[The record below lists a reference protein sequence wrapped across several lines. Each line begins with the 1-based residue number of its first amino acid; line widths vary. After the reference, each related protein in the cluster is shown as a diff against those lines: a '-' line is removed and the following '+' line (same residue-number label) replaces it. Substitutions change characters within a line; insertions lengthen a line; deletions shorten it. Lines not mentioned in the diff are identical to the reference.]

1 MNEETICLK
10 TTLICQNDYD
20 KGCVAKE
27 ISIFPENSDIWSFT
41 QLLLLLNGKDTNKY
55 FMIKFEH
62 EKNANFYVRVLYIIL

>member
-10 TTLICQNDYD
+10 TTVICQNDYD

-41 QLLLLLNGKDTNKY
+41 QLLLLLNGLEGFKSPERY
-55 FMIKFEH
+55 RI
-62 EKNANFYVRVLYIIL
+62 Y